1 MVPVVISN
9 FSLKMF
15 SKQHRSSKSVIDTKS
30 SPCTITTI
38 SRPSCPNVRVTP
50 RGTRNPQWHDKS
62 VWHVCQCLAADL
74 VPYIDT
80 EGSPDMPSS
89 SGPLSSSQSATL
101 TTCGAAHGVCL
112 VLLVCV
118 NAPDLDRHLLR
129 HLLALLDWYL
139 LENLH
144 LLCHF
149 SAFRA
154 SRTRPGS
161 SLQLFTSSQASSFWF
176 SGSWHLSARSLTFS
190 VYSSRW
196 QPRNSLKSSSKYSQ
210 RRSFPSTTGM
220 YLRSTLTMSSA
231 CFPTADEYVEPDA
244 VVQSIGYDS
253 N

>member
-129 HLLALLDWYL
+129 HLLALLD
-139 LENLH
+139 
-144 LLCHF
+144 C
-149 SAFRA
+149 
-154 SRTRPGS
+154 SRKP
-161 SLQLFTSSQASSFWF
+161 ASSVPFLCFPCLSKPSWVQLAVVHVVPSELVLVFWF
-176 SGSWHLSARSLTFS
+176 VAPVGAFADLFCVLLLQVRVDDLAHEQLPVITAHLCLHAFVRCRFDC
-190 VYSSRW
+190 SRC
-196 QPRNSLKSSSKYSQ
+196 
-210 RRSFPSTTGM
+210 F
-220 YLRSTLTMSSA
+220 TLHCTKWELAFCLS
-231 CFPTADEYVEPDA
+231 P
-244 VVQSIGYDS
+244 
-253 N
+253 